1 MFDLMPFGRSNSNV
15 FGYLDDL
22 ENNFFGDLSVNASQ
36 FRTDI
41 EDKGDHLEMK
51 ADLPGFDKNE
61 IKIGIKDDILSIS
74 AEHSEESEDKD
85 EEKNYVR
92 RERKYGAFSR
102 SFDVTGI
109 DQTKIDAEYK
119 DGVLSL
125 ELPKE
130 TPKEP
135 ESTQIEIR

>member
-22 ENNFFGDLSVNASQ
+22 ENNFFGDLSTNASQ

-51 ADLPGFDKNE
+51 ADLPGFNKDE

-109 DQTKIDAEYK
+109 DQSGIDAEYK

>member
-22 ENNFFGDLSVNASQ
+22 ENNFFGDLSTNASQ

-51 ADLPGFDKNE
+51 ADLPGFDKDE

-85 EEKNYVR
+85 ESKNYVR
-92 RERKYGAFSR
+92 RERKFGAFSR

-109 DQTKIDAEYK
+109 DQSKIDAEYK

>member
-1 MFDLMPFGRSNSNV
+1 MLFRS
-15 FGYLDDL
+15 
-22 ENNFFGDLSVNASQ
+22 
-36 FRTDI
+36 
-41 EDKGDHLEMK
+41 
-51 ADLPGFDKNE
+51 
-61 IKIGIKDDILSIS
+61 
-74 AEHSEESEDKD
+74 
-85 EEKNYVR
+85 
-92 RERKYGAFSR
+92 RKYGAFSR

-109 DQTKIDAEYK
+109 DQSSIDAEYK